1 LEKNQKIN
9 LMKFQAKRF
18 ARVDP
23 DKVISKKYGE
33 RYDSYRKIWSSINSK
48 NIPKFPPHIDFELF
62 DKCNQSCVMCA
73 RNEKLHPNIEYNINT
88 KTKLPFTL
96 FEKIINEGETKS
108 LYSVNFGAFSEPF
121 VHPECLRMVKYAHDH
136 GIVDTRII
144 TNALLLQKNI
154 NEIFASGLTQLF
166 ISIDAFSEKTYE
178 KIRGK
183 GFNHVIKNALD
194 FLEERNRRKSELPI
208 VRVSFVE
215 MEANK
220 HEKDSFINFW
230 KEKADFV
237 DIQVYQNENES
248 LGENLNQ
255 PKKFDCD
262 SPFGRVSVLADGS
275 VIPCCNFYGR
285 SLKIGNAFEESIEKI
300 WTSEKM
306 KLVRE
311 KLESKTSSTCETC
324 QRA

>member
-1 LEKNQKIN
+1 
-9 LMKFQAKRF
+9 MKFQAKRF
-18 ARVDP
+18 KRVDP
-23 DKVISKKYGE
+23 DKVIINKYGE
-33 RYDSYRKIWSSINSK
+33 RYDKYRKIWSSINSN

-73 RNEKLHPNIEYNINT
+73 RNEKLHPNIEYSINT
-88 KTKLPFTL
+88 KTKLPLNL
-96 FEKIINEGETKS
+96 FEKIIKEGEYKS

-121 VHPECLRMVKYAHDH
+121 VHPECLKMVRYAHDH
-136 GIVDTRII
+136 GIVDSRII

-154 NEIFASGLTQLF
+154 NEIFESELTQLF
-166 ISIDAFSEKTYE
+166 ISIDAFTEQTYE

-183 GFNHVIKNALD
+183 GFNHVIKNTLE
-194 FLEERNRRKSELPI
+194 FLGERIKRKSELPI

-215 MEANK
+215 MDINK
-220 HEKDSFINFW
+220 HEKDSFISFW
-230 KEKADFV
+230 KEKVDFV
-237 DIQVYQNENES
+237 DIQVYQNENKTV
-248 LGENLNQ
+248 GENLNQ

-285 SLKIGNAFEESIEKI
+285 NLKIGNAFEESIEEI
-300 WTSEKM
+300 WNSEKM
-306 KLVRE
+306 KLIRE
-311 KLESKTSSTCETC
+311 KLRLGTSSTCETC